1 MACASGSQVSTTTA
15 RATPGNQ
22 TLVDDSR
29 AYALRTQSKLSSSH
43 ALELF
48 NFGEPEFLSAQFRYY
63 TNQQALASDLEDEN
77 CAASL
82 E

>member
-1 MACASGSQVSTTTA
+1 MSTTTA
-15 RATPGNQ
+15 RAIPGSQ

-29 AYALRTQSKLSSSH
+29 AYAPSYAVKLSNIH
-43 ALELF
+43 AHKLF